1 MHDIQVKLC
10 VKNMSDLRVK
20 EIKGIFNSRNPT
32 KQQFEEY
39 KRWAD
44 DAFIYI
50 CEEHA
55 LKIIMNC
62 RVPAAVEFKTRIKI
76 RV

>member
-1 MHDIQVKLC
+1 MYDIQVKLC

-50 CEEHA
+50 C
-55 LKIIMNC
+55 
-62 RVPAAVEFKTRIKI
+62 
-76 RV
+76 